1 MQKGLFITFE
11 GGEGTG
17 KSTQIKLFA
26 EYLAREGI
34 PYSLTREPGG
44 SDGAEEIRSLLLKG
58 AVDKWD
64 KMTEML
70 LFTAARRDHLVKKIW
85 PEINRGIT
93 VVSDRF
99 ADSTKAY
106 QGCGYGSD
114 EKTMQT
120 VENLYHMIAGD
131 FKPDLT
137 FILDIDPKIGVMRSQ
152 KRAGNNEQRFEDM
165 DLSFH
170 ENLRAGF
177 LQIAKSDPQRCVV
190 VNADQ
195 TIENV
200 HRDIVKGFVERVK

>member
-106 QGCGYGSD
+106 QGCGYGND

-152 KRAGNNEQRFEDM
+152 KRADNNEQRFEDM

-177 LQIAKSDPQRCVV
+177 LQIAKSEPQRCVV

>member
-17 KSTQIKLFA
+17 KSTQIKLFTD
-26 EYLAREGI
+26 YLAREGI
-34 PYSLTREPGG
+34 SYLLTREPGG
-44 SDGAEEIRSLLLKG
+44 SEGAEEIRSLLLKG
-58 AVDKWD
+58 SVDKWD

-85 PEINRGIT
+85 PAMDKGIT

-114 EKTMQT
+114 EKTLQT
-120 VENLYHMIAGD
+120 VEDLYHMIAGD

-152 KRAGNNEQRFEDM
+152 KRVGNDEQRFEDM

-170 ENLRAGF
+170 RNLREGF
-177 LQIAKSDPQRCVV
+177 LQIAKSDPQRCIV

-200 HRDIVKGFVERVK
+200 HKEIVKGFVEKVK

>member
-26 EYLAREGI
+26 DYLAREGI
-34 PYSLTREPGG
+34 SYLLTREPGG
-44 SDGAEEIRSLLLKG
+44 SEGAEEIRSLLLKG
-58 AVDKWD
+58 SVDKWD

-85 PEINRGIT
+85 PAMDKGIT

-114 EKTMQT
+114 EKTLQT
-120 VENLYHMIAGD
+120 VEDLYHMIAGD

-152 KRAGNNEQRFEDM
+152 KRVGNDEQRFEDM

-170 ENLRAGF
+170 RNLREGF
-177 LQIAKSDPQRCVV
+177 LQIAKSDPQRCIV

-200 HRDIVKGFVERVK
+200 HKEIVKGFVEKVK